1 MSANDEE
8 GNGLTRRGLVGGLSV
23 GAAALIGGQGQE
35 ALAATARN
43 KGRWDREADVV
54 ILGYGGAGACAA
66 IAAHDAGAKVLVIE
80 KQAEAT
86 HFPDTRMA
94 AGALQC
100 PDRDGDPKALKEYSK
115 AMFSGENLP
124 WMLESDQPP
133 GLADALAD
141 VWTQH
146 SVETIDFLR
155 SLDPDIKFI
164 KASGPAFTNFPGARD
179 SHYRMYFVT
188 YTGKADTEIAT
199 KDLPKNQKM
208 NGEAFSA
215 CLAEGLRTRRIV
227 VQYETRATRLL
238 SNEDDAV
245 IGVLAEEKGKTIRIR
260 ANRGVII
267 ATGGYEYGLELRRAF
282 LEGQGGEGWAFYGC
296 PASTGDGIEMA
307 LRLGAGL
314 VKAGKTAGR
323 VVGAVPLRANGVKMG
338 IPTDSLGSPNSIV
351 IDSYGDRYAN
361 ELLILSDPS
370 RYFFYKQALAF
381 DITKLVYAR
390 NPSWMIFDETL
401 RARRSIAAQGYGTTG
416 YGLVPWAPD
425 NQDAIER
432 GWILKGDTIAELAAK
447 ISAHP
452 DNRKLMNADRLAK
465 AIARYN
471 EFCAK
476 GTDGDFGRHITADGT
491 INKPPYYALPL
502 YAGGPSTKGGIS
514 ADAER
519 RVLDWKGKPVARLF
533 AAGEIASIFKFVEQS
548 GANLAECIVMGRI
561 AGKGAASERPW
572 I

>member
-1 MSANDEE
+1 
-8 GNGLTRRGLVGGLSV
+8 
-23 GAAALIGGQGQE
+23 
-35 ALAATARN
+35 
-43 KGRWDREADVV
+43 
-54 ILGYGGAGACAA
+54 
-66 IAAHDAGAKVLVIE
+66 
-80 KQAEAT
+80 
-86 HFPDTRMA
+86 
-94 AGALQC
+94 
-100 PDRDGDPKALKEYSK
+100 
-115 AMFSGENLP
+115 
-124 WMLESDQPP
+124 
-133 GLADALAD
+133 
-141 VWTQH
+141 
-146 SVETIDFLR
+146 
-155 SLDPDIKFI
+155 
-164 KASGPAFTNFPGARD
+164 
-179 SHYRMYFVT
+179 MYFVT

-208 NGEAFSA
+208 NGEAFTA
-215 CLAEGLRTRRIV
+215 CLAEGIRARKIT
-227 VQYETRATRLL
+227 VQYETRVTRIL

-245 IGVLAEEKGKTIRIR
+245 IGVLAEEKGKAIRIR
-260 ANRGVII
+260 ANRGVIV

-323 VVGAVPLRANGVKMG
+323 VIGAVPLRANGVKMG

-351 IDSYGDRYAN
+351 VDSYGNRYAN

-381 DITKLVYAR
+381 DVTKLVYAK

-416 YGLVPWAPD
+416 YGLVPWPAD
-425 NQDAIER
+425 NQDAIRR
-432 GWILKGDTIAELAAK
+432 GWILKGNTIGELAAK
-447 ISAHP
+447 VSEHP
-452 DNRKLMNADRLAK
+452 DNRRLMNAEFLGK
-465 AIARYN
+465 TIARYN
-471 EFCAK
+471 DLCAK
-476 GTDGDFGRHITADGT
+476 GSDEDFGRRITTDGT
-491 INKPPYYALPL
+491 INKPQYYALPL

-519 RVLDWKGKPVARLF
+519 RVLDWKGKPIARLF

-561 AGKGAASERPW
+561 AGRNAANEMPW